1 MTIKSQ
7 HNYLKKSIDLRATSL
22 HDDYTAAST
31 LTTGVLKLRI
41 PIYFS
46 RMAPCDIWSAFFPS
60 ISFFFKLQCLCIVRI
75 EVLIHMLFPMPVK
88 SMYLSPPHTPS
99 ITVNSLITSQKY
111 SVRL

>member
-41 PIYFS
+41 PIHFS
-46 RMAPCDIWSAFFPS
+46 RMAPVTFGALFSPS
-60 ISFFFKLQCLCIVRI
+60 FLNCNVY
-75 EVLIHMLFPMPVK
+75 VL
-88 SMYLSPPHTPS
+88 
-99 ITVNSLITSQKY
+99 
-111 SVRL
+111 